1 MTKSL
6 KKHSA
11 GRSNK
16 ARTSSAATVRKSKPA
31 AKKAKTS
38 AAAAPPPSTTSE
50 QPTQDDEAA
59 YLETVIASGEAARLD
74 QEGKLP
80 AGATHKI
87 VEDEAGNLK
96 VVRRRFSI
104 S

>member
-6 KKHSA
+6 KKRSA

-16 ARTSSAATVRKSKPA
+16 VKTSAATVRKNKPA
-31 AKKAKTS
+31 AKKVK
-38 AAAAPPPSTTSE
+38 SE
-50 QPTQDDEAA
+50 QPTCDDEAA

-80 AGATHKI
+80 TGATHKI
-87 VEDEAGNLK
+87 DEDEAGNLK